1 VQIYGNFLFLNRFF
15 PKFYIF
21 APKFNTVMRY
31 YEAIFKL
38 TPCTQ
43 DACDLLAALASEA
56 GFESF
61 TTDEKGVCGYAQ
73 MDLFDQQRLDEILN
87 EFPLPDVNISY
98 TLTEMED
105 KDWNEQWEAEGF
117 DPIRINDQC
126 VIYDAQRGM
135 PAFDDS
141 ATPTLL
147 IAIEARQA
155 FGTGNHE
162 TTRMVAATLMEQD
175 LQGKRLLDCGCGTG
189 ILGIVAKKM
198 GAEEVV
204 AYDIDDWS
212 VKNTLHNA
220 ELNDVEI
227 EVLEGDKSVLSHI
240 NGLFDIVTANINR
253 NILLDDMEAFHGVV
267 AHGAQLILSGFY
279 EEDAPILLE
288 KAATFG
294 WHEVGRKTDN
304 NWCCLVLG

>member
-1 VQIYGNFLFLNRFF
+1 
-15 PKFYIF
+15 
-21 APKFNTVMRY
+21 MRY

-98 TLTEMED
+98 TLTAMED

-117 DPIRINDQC
+117 DPIRINNQC

-162 TTRMVAATLMEQD
+162 TTRMVASALFEHD
-175 LQGKRLLDCGCGTG
+175 INGKRVLDCGCGTG
-189 ILGIVAKKM
+189 ILGIIAKKL

-204 AYDIDDWS
+204 GYDIDDWS

-220 ELNDVEI
+220 ELNNVEI
-227 EVLEGDKSVLSHI
+227 DVLEGDKSVLSHI
-240 NGLFDIVTANINR
+240 NGIFDIVTANINR
-253 NILLDDMEAFHGVV
+253 NILLDDMDAFHSVMQP
-267 AHGAQLILSGFY
+267 HGILILSGFY
-279 EEDAPILLE
+279 EDDAPLLLQR
-288 KAATFG
+288 AAELG
-294 WHEVGRKTDN
+294 LQELSRKTDN
-304 NWCCLVLG
+304 NWCCLILSNTGG